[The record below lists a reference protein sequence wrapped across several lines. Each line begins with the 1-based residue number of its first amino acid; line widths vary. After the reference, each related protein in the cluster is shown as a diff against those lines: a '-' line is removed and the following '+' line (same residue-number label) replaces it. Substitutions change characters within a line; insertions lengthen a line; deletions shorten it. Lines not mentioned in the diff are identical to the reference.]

1 MLVGSLC
8 HSWKYLI
15 LMVSLQEPDQT
26 INGGVFFLGGGP
38 QSIQPSNDGKSYW
51 EWNGIMGR
59 KPIPNNGYFSTA
71 IQNTVE
77 VCESDDRT
85 RRHSH
90 IPQFTA
96 MNVQNC
102 SRSLLG
108 EKLSTFQTLPHRRNV
123 EEIRYSITFSME
135 NVLTGSIHF
144 FQQFRQSQ
152 LRLMPWTLEQII
164 RIHFV
169 LLW

>member
-1 MLVGSLC
+1 
-8 HSWKYLI
+8 
-15 LMVSLQEPDQT
+15 
-26 INGGVFFLGGGP
+26 
-38 QSIQPSNDGKSYW
+38 
-51 EWNGIMGR
+51 MGR

-90 IPQFTA
+90 ITQFTA

-108 EKLSTFQTLPHRRNV
+108 EKLSTFQTLPHRNV

-152 LRLMPWTLEQII
+152 LRLMP
-164 RIHFV
+164 
-169 LLW
+169 